1 MVSSF
6 AEASG
11 WGEEALLKVLQRRQ
25 NKPPKVKNP
34 ENKGHKLTDSE
45 TLASE
50 LGAETVFGRLVCLL
64 VLRCGSDA
72 FRLEWAL
79 QFIYP

>member
-11 WGEEALLKVLQRRQ
+11 WGEEALLRVLQRRQ

-45 TLASE
+45 THLASE
-50 LGAETVFGRLVCLL
+50 PDGAETVFGRLVGLL
-64 VLRCGSDA
+64 IGSQV
-72 FRLEWAL
+72 W
-79 QFIYP
+79 I

>member
-11 WGEEALLKVLQRRQ
+11 WGEEALLRVLQRRQ

-45 TLASE
+45 TLWPVSWG
-50 LGAETVFGRLVCLL
+50 LRQCLV
-64 VLRCGSDA
+64 GWFA
-72 FRLEWAL
+72 YWF
-79 QFIYP
+79 